1 MQVPIQPR
9 RLVPEREAAQCPRA
23 TTQWFHWCLW
33 ALFLPWLLTWSGAKA
48 NLLNAFYRKNRT
60 SPSWNGGG
68 GGGGWSIP
76 PIFGGFLISVCMPSG
91 DRMNTIDL
99 HVTGNIKQNGTCAQ
113 RYFYFL
119 EIISEAW
126 ELLWQR
132 KDCLCSC
139 GATVWWGRG
148 YRYMQQSSVT
158 YIPDAL
164 STFPVS
170 PEPY

>member
-68 GGGGWSIP
+68 GDQFLLSLVVFLSLYACQVGTGWTPLTYMSQVTLNRMEPVLRDIP
-76 PIFGGFLISVCMPSG
+76 ISCKLFQRPENCFDSAKTACVLVVLLCG
-91 DRMNTIDL
+91 EVVDID
-99 HVTGNIKQNGTCAQ
+99 TCSRAQ
-113 RYFYFL
+113 
-119 EIISEAW
+119 
-126 ELLWQR
+126 
-132 KDCLCSC
+132 
-139 GATVWWGRG
+139 
-148 YRYMQQSSVT
+148 
-158 YIPDAL
+158 
-164 STFPVS
+164 
-170 PEPY
+170 